1 MGCGFGGGFPGGV
14 GSGILRGS
22 AGGMVTLP
30 CCGRGSGVQSQ
41 PLALQ
46 NFAGGVGGVAQLG
59 GSGVLSFRACGV
71 KVFLVVVQRI
81 LALLLGQRGEQLRQ
95 LG

>member
-1 MGCGFGGGFPGGV
+1 MELRLGSGGIFSSWLGGSILRGV
-14 GSGILRGS
+14 GSV
-22 AGGMVTLP
+22 AALP
-30 CCGRGSGVQSQ
+30 CCGLGGVQHQ
-41 PLALQ
+41 ALALQ

-59 GSGVLSFRACGV
+59 GGGVLSFRACGI